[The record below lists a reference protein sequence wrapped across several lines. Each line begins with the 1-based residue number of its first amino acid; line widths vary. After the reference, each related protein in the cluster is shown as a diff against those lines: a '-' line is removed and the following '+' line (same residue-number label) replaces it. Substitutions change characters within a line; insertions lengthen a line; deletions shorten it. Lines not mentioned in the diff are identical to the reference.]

1 MEYLEDEVVR
11 SGEAER
17 FRRRAWHIAR
27 GKGLWRLFGRWS
39 QTKIHPGGKKYVFR
53 PGSPPPALEAASP

>member
-39 QTKIHPGGKKYVFR
+39 QTKIHPGGKK
-53 PGSPPPALEAASP
+53 